1 MPYIAT
7 WSKGFEIVAEEH
19 FENVLAAQNFV
30 LDHMT
35 DYRDVLGADG
45 VKVSRGGAIYFQ
57 WKPSRAA

>member
-1 MPYIAT
+1 L
-7 WSKGFEIVAEEH
+7 KGFEVVAEEH
-19 FENVLAAQNFV
+19 FENVLVAQNFV